1 MWPVLSSLVLGFGIP
16 VSSPSSLPLFYGCA
30 FSLWKINTDIAFAK
44 GKMALSSLGHSLYA
58 FATGKNSLSCFKLVG
73 RGSARLLT

>member
-16 VSSPSSLPLFYGCA
+16 ASSPSSLPLFYGCA
-30 FSLWKINTDIAFAK
+30 CSLWKINTDIAFAK

-58 FATGKNSLSCFKLVG
+58 SATGKTLSHASSWWAGEVHV
-73 RGSARLLT
+73 S